1 MIGLVGP
8 AIFTRIEIGNYM
20 VDLQLTTQVWGCD
33 NLAYW
38 FATSIRKEESAE
50 SAENGEEGSE

>member
-1 MIGLVGP
+1 
-8 AIFTRIEIGNYM
+8 M
-20 VDLQLTTQVWGCD
+20 VDLQLTTQIRACD

-50 SAENGEEGSE
+50 SAENGEEGSECSVLPI